1 MSLPGYSVR
10 NRVTMTMI
18 YLLVVAFGVFS
29 FMRLQLDLYPD
40 MDIPYIVVM
49 TTYTGASPA
58 DIETLVSRP
67 IEETAVSV
75 TGVKN
80 VMSTSK
86 QHISVGMLEF
96 DWGYNMKQAEIDT
109 RSKIDLVREKLPDEA
124 SEPIIIAMDPSMSP
138 IVIFNLTGNLPAS
151 EIRHIA
157 EKRIKP
163 KLERVEGISS
173 VDIGGGELRQIHV
186 RLNPQKL
193 EAYNISATS
202 IYGVIA
208 AENAQSVGGNIEAT
222 GRDLNIQTAGKFKT
236 VKEIGESLVGMGADE
251 KGNLIPIRLRDVAD
265 IEDTIEETQR
275 YTEVNGRSAV
285 FMIAS
290 KQSGANTVEAAQNL
304 LNALPEI
311 MKNEPQLSYNIVN
324 DQSEFIKS
332 SISNLETTCILAV
345 VIVFFVLLAFFRSIA
360 TSLVVATAIPV
371 SLVGTFAFMS
381 SMGMTLNVLSL
392 AGLSLAVGML
402 VDNSIVT
409 IENIFRHR
417 EEGAT
422 AFQACTR
429 GAKEIMMAITA
440 STLTTIAVFLP
451 ILFVPG
457 IAGMLF
463 RDMSLT
469 ICGAL
474 TISLVVAVTFVPML
488 SYYMLKSPKYD
499 KVVANNSGNEV
510 DDLSTLSEE
519 EQKKFTN
526 RMRAGYE
533 RFLRRCISMRWL
545 VTLVV
550 LGLFVLAC
558 VGIKL
563 IPMEFMPSNDDSN
576 VTIKLTTEMG
586 TDAPTTYEISK
597 EVKAIV
603 EQVVAPEERR
613 MITIDAGSSSSGFSA
628 LFSEGVNSATIR
640 IPLVKPKFRQRS
652 QNDIID
658 ALRSALKT
666 VPGLTYQVSGRGGP
680 GGGNGGDLDIEV
692 YYDDIQ
698 VTRTITNRIK
708 RYALSRPD
716 ISEVK
721 LSVDEQKPQIQIDY
735 DREKMSE
742 LGLTT
747 NNVSTLVTIFFR
759 GVEASQYLEEGDEYD
774 IVVRYDKAFRKDIH
788 EVENMPIQTQN
799 GGVIPLGTVAHVYE
813 NLAPTTI
820 ERKNQQRYQKV
831 SLTLANAYE
840 VNGKT
845 VKKDL
850 KKTTEEISAYL
861 DEQMKLDKEKNVE
874 WYYNISGM
882 AENFMDSF
890 KYLGIALF
898 LSIFI
903 VFGVMA
909 SQFESY
915 REPFIVLFTVPLALI
930 GVVAIFLITG
940 RTLDMAGLIGLIML
954 CGIVVNNGIVLVDA
968 ANQNRERGMDKIT
981 AIVSAGRTRM
991 RPVMMTALTTILSMI
1006 PLAAEIGEGSESWA
1020 GLGTSVIGGL
1030 TLSTFFT
1037 LFFVPVMYSFFASKN
1052 YEIREHESEDDEKT
1066 PVRREAV
1073 AVE

>member
-1 MSLPGYSVR
+1 MSLPGYAVR

-18 YLLVVAFGVFS
+18 YIIVVAFGVFS

-40 MDIPYIVVM
+40 LDLPYIVVL

-58 DIETLVSRP
+58 DIETLISRP
-67 IEETAVSV
+67 VEETSVSV

-86 QHISVGMLEF
+86 QHASIGLLEF
-96 DWGYNMKQAEIDT
+96 DWGYDMDQAEIDT
-109 RSKIDLVREKLPDEA
+109 RSKIDLVREKLPDDA
-124 SEPIIIAMDPSMSP
+124 SQPIIIAMDPSMAP
-138 IVIFNLTGNLPAS
+138 VVIFNLTGDMPAS
-151 EIRHIA
+151 QIRHIA
-157 EKRIKP
+157 EKRIQP
-163 KLERVEGISS
+163 KLERIDGISS
-173 VDIGGGELRQIHV
+173 VEIGGGELRQIHV

-208 AENAQSVGGNIEAT
+208 AENAQSVGGNIETT

-236 VKEIGESLVGMGADE
+236 VKEIGDSLVGMGADE

-265 IEDTIEETQR
+265 IEDSIEETQR
-275 YTEVNGRSAV
+275 YTEVNGKSAV

-304 LNALPEI
+304 LNALPKI
-311 MKNEPQLSYNIVN
+311 MESEPDLKVNIVN
-324 DQSEFIKS
+324 DQSEFIMN
-332 SISNLETTCILAV
+332 SISNLEVTCIMAV
-345 VIVFFVLLAFFRSIA
+345 VIVFLVLLAFFRSIS

-381 SMGMTLNVLSL
+381 SMGMTLNVISL

-409 IENIFRHR
+409 LENIFRHR
-417 EEGAT
+417 EEGDT
-422 AFQACTR
+422 AFQACTK

-457 IAGMLF
+457 IAGMMF

-474 TISLVVAVTFVPML
+474 TISLIVAVTFVPML
-488 SYYMLKSPKYD
+488 SYYMLRSSKFD
-499 KVVANNSGNEV
+499 KTVTNNSGQEV
-510 DDLSTLSEE
+510 EDLSALSEE

-533 RFLRRCISMRWL
+533 KFLRACIRMRWPITFL
-545 VTLVV
+545 
-550 LGLFVLAC
+550 VLALFALSC
-558 VGIKL
+558 YAFRF
-563 IPMEFMPSNDDSN
+563 IPTAFMASNDDSN
-576 VTIKLTTEMG
+576 VTVKLTMEMG
-586 TDAPTTYEISK
+586 TDAPTTYAISK
-597 EVKAIV
+597 EVKAII
-603 EQVVAPEERR
+603 EQVIPAKERK
-613 MITIDAGSSSSGFSA
+613 MITIDAGSSSSGFA
-628 LFSEGVNSATIR
+628 AFMSEGVNTATIR
-640 IPLVKPKFRQRS
+640 IPLVKPKQRERS
-652 QNDIID
+652 QTEIID
-658 ALRSALKT
+658 ALRTALKQ
-666 VPGLTYQVSGRGGP
+666 VPGLEYQVSGRGGP
-680 GGGNGGDLDIEV
+680 GGGSGGGDIDIEV

-708 RYALSRPD
+708 RYALTRPD

-747 NNVSTLVTIFFR
+747 SSVSTLVTIFFR
-759 GVEASQYLEEGDEYD
+759 GVEASRYLDEGDEYD
-774 IVVRYDKAFRKDIH
+774 IVVRYDKSFRQDIH
-788 EVENMPIQTQN
+788 EVENMPIQTQS
-799 GGVIPLGTVAHVYE
+799 GGVVPLGTVAHVYE

-831 SLTLANAYE
+831 SLMLANSYE
-840 VNGKT
+840 GPDGKT
-845 VKKDL
+845 VKQDL
-850 KKTTEEISAYL
+850 KKTTEEISKYL
-861 DEQMKLDKEKNVE
+861 DEQMKIDEANGVE
-874 WYYNISGM
+874 WYYNITGT
-882 AENFMDSF
+882 AENLMDSL
-890 KYLGIALF
+890 KYLVIAL
-898 LSIFI
+898 LISIFL
-903 VFGVMA
+903 VFAVMA

-915 REPFIVLFTVPLALI
+915 REPFIVLFTVPLAVI

-940 RTLDMAGLIGLIML
+940 RTIDVAGIIGVIML
-954 CGIVVNNGIVLVDA
+954 TGIVVNNGIVLVDA

-981 AIVSAGRTRM
+981 AIVSAGRTRL

-1006 PLAAEIGEGSESWA
+1006 PLALELGEGSETWS

-1037 LFFVPVMYSFFASKN
+1037 LFFVPIMYSFFASKN
-1052 YEIREHESEDDEKT
+1052 YEIREFEEEDDGR
-1066 PVRREAV
+1066 PVQQPVVIE
-1073 AVE
+1073 